1 MLHFSTKTLRLLKK
15 VTKMLDNAY
24 HTKAFLLILT
34 LKNTCVK
41 TTTYVNGYYIHIT
54 EQKIIL

>member
-1 MLHFSTKTLRLLKK
+1 MLRFSTKTLRLLKK

-24 HTKAFLLILT
+24 HFQAFLLILT
-34 LKNTCVK
+34 LKNICVK
-41 TTTYVNGYYIHIT
+41 TTTYVNSYYIHIT

>member
-24 HTKAFLLILT
+24 HTKAFFINFNAE
-34 LKNTCVK
+34 KHMC
-41 TTTYVNGYYIHIT
+41 
-54 EQKIIL
+54 